1 MGDFAENFIQGF
13 MAGHRSKSEKERTAL
28 EKDRF
33 AEAQKQH
40 QDELKIR
47 QQESDAMIQAHTLD
61 EKLKLLAFQRSQP
74 TPKEPV
80 NTDVSGSRNEDL
92 IGTGQ
97 PKVEAPV
104 GLDFGGQHFD
114 VPVVHQEEAQA
125 ADLAQTKA
133 KAQALADVKSAP
145 ETLTDTTRK
154 YLGLKPGEAASPTD
168 IHVLVTKRTGEEAT
182 NRTLKAAEARAQAQF
197 ILQSTNRNPLRDE
210 FGNFTGQLMDKRGNL
225 YSNPELEGLRD
236 RPLTGQVA
244 SRVHQAAVVQDTGN
258 MVLDHLGDA
267 SLSSKLG
274 PIMGRKFKLEDLI
287 GNPDPEVKRFATEL
301 ASFAALQPALHGFRG
316 QNALREFEKIIGDA
330 KNTPESLAAG
340 IQGILDVG
348 GVIAK
353 SAAPS
358 AGVERPKGGAG
369 KPKTAADYL
378 AKIGG

>member
-13 MAGHRSKSEKERTAL
+13 MAGHRAKGEKERAAL
-28 EKDRF
+28 DKDRF

-47 QQESDAMIQAHTLD
+47 QQESEAMLQAHTLD

-74 TPKEPV
+74 TP
-80 NTDVSGSRNEDL
+80 
-92 IGTGQ
+92 Q
-97 PKVEAPV
+97 PTPLPGGAQGPPPESSFPNEAPV
-104 GLDFGGQHFD
+104 SLDIAGQHFD
-114 VPVVHQEEAQA
+114 APIVHQEEAQRQE
-125 ADLAQTKA
+125 LEQTRS
-133 KAQALADVKSAP
+133 KAQALADVKTAP
-145 ETLTDTTRK
+145 EKISSSTRK
-154 YLGLKPGEAASPTD
+154 YLGVKDDEELSPTD
-168 IHVLVTKRTGEEAT
+168 VHVLIQKRTGEEAT
-182 NRTLKAAEARAQAQF
+182 HRALSVADARAHAQ
-197 ILQSTNRNPLRDE
+197 LTTQSTNRTPLTDE
-210 FGNFTGQLMDKRGNL
+210 FGNFTGQLMDKSGRL
-225 YSNPELEGLRD
+225 YSNPELEGLRSK
-236 RPLTGQVA
+236 PLTGQVA

-353 SAAPS
+353 SAAPDS
-358 AGVERPKGGAG
+358 GVVKAPASKA
-369 KPKTAADYL
+369 KPKTAADYF